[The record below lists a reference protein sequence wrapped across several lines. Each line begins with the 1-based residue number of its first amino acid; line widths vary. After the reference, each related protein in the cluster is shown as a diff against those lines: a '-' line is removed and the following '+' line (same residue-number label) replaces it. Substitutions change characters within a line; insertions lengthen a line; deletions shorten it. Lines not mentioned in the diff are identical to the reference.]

1 MGKSGVATMLLLAL
15 AAVVVLVAVAR
26 SNAEVAAAWAR
37 LTGPPADTTV
47 VTAPVMPP
55 TNPRAMSAG
64 DGARQVEQ
72 MQRDM
77 EQMQDLSRS
86 VGR

>member
-1 MGKSGVATMLLLAL
+1 MGKSGVATTLLLAL
-15 AAVVVLVAVAR
+15 AAVLVLVAMTR
-26 SNAEVAAAWAR
+26 STAELADAWDR
-37 LTGPPADTTV
+37 LTGAPADTAV

-77 EQMQDLSRS
+77 DAMQEMTRS

>member
-1 MGKSGVATMLLLAL
+1 MGKSGLATILLLAL

-26 SNAEVAAAWAR
+26 SNTELAAAWGD
-37 LTGPPADTTV
+37 LVHPVPDTV
-47 VTAPVMPP
+47 LVAPVAPP

-64 DGARQVEQ
+64 DGANQVRQ

-77 EQMQDLSRS
+77 EAQQELSRS